1 MPSNLGYELSY
12 LGTGGIIPL
21 HPRTISEQIDGY
33 NRFGQIFGPYQLTLL
48 QTGWVNNTQTVV
60 LSEVLSADIL
70 TCDKILRGTE
80 DVMKIQDENYGL
92 LESVES
98 LDGQVQFTCIDEPSD
113 DLTIQVSWIR

>member
-33 NRFGQIFGPYQLTLL
+33 NRFGQIFGPYQLTLS
-48 QTGWVNNTQTVV
+48 QTGWENNTQTVT
-60 LSEVLSADIL
+60 LSEVLSTDVL
-70 TCDKILRGTE
+70 TCDKILSGAKE
-80 DVMKIQDENYGL
+80 VMKIQDENYGL

-98 LDGQVQFTCIDEPSD
+98 LDGQVQFICIDKPSD
-113 DLTIQVSWIR
+113 DLTVQVSWTR

>member
-12 LGTGGIIPL
+12 LGTGGIISL

-33 NRFGQIFGPYQLTLL
+33 NRFGQIFGPYQLTLS
-48 QTGWVNNTQTVV
+48 QTGWENNTQTVA
-60 LSEVLSADIL
+60 LSEVLSSDIL
-70 TCDKILRGTE
+70 TCDKILSGTE

-98 LDGQVQFTCIDEPSD
+98 LDGQVQFICIDEPSD
-113 DLTIQVSWIR
+113 DLTVQVSWAR

>member
-33 NRFGQIFGPYQLTLL
+33 NRFGQIFGPYQLTLF

-60 LSEVLSADIL
+60 LSDVLSTDIL
-70 TCDKILRGTE
+70 TCNKILNGTE
-80 DVMKIQDENYGL
+80 EAMKIQDENYGL
-92 LESVES
+92 LETVES

-113 DLTIQVSWIR
+113 DLTVQVSWTR